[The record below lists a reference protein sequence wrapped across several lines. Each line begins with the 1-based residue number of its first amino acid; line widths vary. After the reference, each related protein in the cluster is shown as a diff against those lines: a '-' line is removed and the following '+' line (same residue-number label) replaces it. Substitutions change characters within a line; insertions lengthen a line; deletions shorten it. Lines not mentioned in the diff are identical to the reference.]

1 MGRALTPDGGRRTGA
16 LGTGHTPLWRL
27 TYRQAVVRIWSDGMR
42 PARSRQ
48 PRDGDDDGDGAPGPE
63 PGSRAPAAATSENVR
78 AAHRPSRRQQIIDA
92 AIRVFG
98 AEGVTTTTMAD
109 IAHECGAV
117 AASMYYHFPNKEAV
131 LTAAMEQIGAEIIVA
146 QRRTH
151 ETAEGRDLGP
161 RVRGVF
167 HWSRDNP
174 DKARLFYLWSVGVSP
189 QIEELR
195 RRFVEE
201 RIHRAT
207 RYQRRRDRTRQ
218 DVYNRQLAARTAID
232 LAMAVSVAWLT
243 GDVFDPATTADD
255 VADALSE
262 ALVRILGN

>member
-1 MGRALTPDGGRRTGA
+1 M
-16 LGTGHTPLWRL
+16 
-27 TYRQAVVRIWSDGMR
+27 
-42 PARSRQ
+42 
-48 PRDGDDDGDGAPGPE
+48 
-63 PGSRAPAAATSENVR
+63 R

-109 IAHECGAV
+109 IAHECGVV

-131 LTAAMEQIGAEIIVA
+131 LTAAMEQIGAEIIGA

-189 QIEELR
+189 Q
-195 RRFVEE
+195 
-201 RIHRAT
+201 T
-207 RYQRRRDRTRQ
+207 RSSGAGSWRSGSIAPPVINVGETG
-218 DVYNRQLAARTAID
+218 LARTC
-232 LAMAVSVAWLT
+232 
-243 GDVFDPATTADD
+243 TTASSPP
-255 VADALSE
+255 APPSTW
-262 ALVRILGN
+262 RWR